1 MSQTMRAASTRSTVP
16 SLQSQSSGSPSKQRI
31 VSGQSQTPASPTIVN
46 GNGKGKGKGR
56 ELDVEVPPNG
66 LLIPTD
72 RERGELEEKWLGHL
86 GRFRVHSEVVLHGYS
101 LYSLRSWYVLL
112 RSRGGRLMCEGI
124 CPELIGHRLLSL
136 QPILG
141 IMYVK
146 FATGYVEKG

>member
-31 VSGQSQTPASPTIVN
+31 VSGQSQPPASPTIVN
-46 GNGKGKGKGR
+46 GNGSGKGKGR

-72 RERGELEEKWLGHL
+72 RERGELEEKWLSHL

-112 RSRGGRLMCEGI
+112 RSRGGKAD
-124 CPELIGHRLLSL
+124 
-136 QPILG
+136 
-141 IMYVK
+141 V
-146 FATGYVEKG
+146 